1 MQPHKFDLKGLRCII
16 KDIRHWQCF
25 NPSTIAGGI
34 FIIKGNN
41 GMNCH
46 RKEKR
51 EPMYRPF
58 LMLMIFLCLLFMPV
72 VGKTAQYGPT
82 EVVKKINAVLLEA
95 MKGGDELGYAGRYRL
110 LAPVIKNSF
119 ALSDTARIAAGRYW
133 GTFSEEER
141 NAYLKTYTD
150 WTIASYAGRFN
161 EYSGQQFRLISESA
175 PVRGTVIVISKL
187 VKSNK
192 DEVEFNYQLLQ
203 VKGVWRIVDIRISGV
218 SQLAL
223 TRAQFVSI
231 LGKSGF
237 QGLISMLDGKI
248 KDLAKGAGG

>member
-1 MQPHKFDLKGLRCII
+1 MISGR
-16 KDIRHWQCF
+16 
-25 NPSTIAGGI
+25 I
-34 FIIKGNN
+34 FIIKRNN

-51 EPMYRPF
+51 MPKYRSF
-58 LMLMIFLCLLFMPV
+58 LTLVIFLCLLFVPV
-72 VGKTAQYGPT
+72 VGKAAQSGPT
-82 EVVKKINAVLLEA
+82 EVVKKLDTVLLKA
-95 MKGGDELGYAGRYRL
+95 MKGGDKLGYAGRYRL
-110 LAPVIKNSF
+110 LAPVIKGSF
-119 ALSDTARIAAGRYW
+119 ALSETARIAAGRYW
-133 GTFSEEER
+133 GEFSEEER
-141 NAYLKTYTD
+141 NVYLKTYTE
-150 WTIASYAGRFN
+150 WTIATYAGRFN

-175 PVRGTVIVISKL
+175 PEKGTVIVISKL
-187 VKSNK
+187 IKSNK

-203 VKGVWRIVDIRISGV
+203 AEGDWRIVDIRISGV

-237 QGLISMLDGKI
+237 QGLIATLNSKI